1 MIMNNKKKIS
11 KSLSGKRVWVPGH
24 TGLVGSSL
32 IKRLKNENCEVIKI
46 TRSNLDLLDKFAID
60 KFLKKERIDQVFVC
74 AAKVGGILANSQY
87 SADFI
92 RENLLISLNII
103 DSCHQHD
110 VNDLIFLGSSCIYP
124 KEAKQPIKED
134 YLLTGQLEPTNE
146 AYSIAKIAGIKLCEN
161 LKKQYKR
168 NYFSVQPTNL
178 YGPNDNFNLET
189 SHVLPALIKKIHNAK
204 NSNSKNIFLWGSGK
218 PKREFLY
225 SEDLAD
231 CLIFLSKRENDLNL
245 INVGSGEEITIL
257 NLAKLI
263 CNVINYEG
271 DILYDSSKPDG
282 MLRKKLDL
290 TILNSLGWKSK
301 ITLKEGITKTYR
313 SFIEKT

>member
-32 IKRLKNENCEVIKI
+32 IKRLENENCEVIKI
-46 TRSNLDLLDKFAID
+46 TRSNLDKFAID

-231 CLIFLSKRENDLNL
+231 CLVSKLSKISSEMRKLLSDNQYLDSILSE
-245 INVGSGEEITIL
+245 GSMNAQEIAKKNIL
-257 NLAKLI
+257 DIKKLI
-263 CNVINYEG
+263 GFY
-271 DILYDSSKPDG
+271 
-282 MLRKKLDL
+282 
-290 TILNSLGWKSK
+290 KS
-301 ITLKEGITKTYR
+301 
-313 SFIEKT
+313 

>member
-146 AYSIAKIAGIKLCEN
+146 AYSIAKIA
-161 LKKQYKR
+161 
-168 NYFSVQPTNL
+168 FDT
-178 YGPNDNFNLET
+178 
-189 SHVLPALIKKIHNAK
+189 AK
-204 NSNSKNIFLWGSGK
+204 DK
-218 PKREFLY
+218 
-225 SEDLAD
+225 
-231 CLIFLSKRENDLNL
+231 
-245 INVGSGEEITIL
+245 
-257 NLAKLI
+257 
-263 CNVINYEG
+263 
-271 DILYDSSKPDG
+271 
-282 MLRKKLDL
+282 
-290 TILNSLGWKSK
+290 
-301 ITLKEGITKTYR
+301 
-313 SFIEKT
+313 

>member
-1 MIMNNKKKIS
+1 MNNKKRIS

-32 IKRLKNENCEVIKI
+32 IQRLEKENCEVIKI
-46 TRSNLDLLDKFAID
+46 TRSNLDLLDKFEID
-60 KFLKKERIDQVFVC
+60 KFLKKEKIDQVFVC
-74 AAKVGGILANSQY
+74 AAKVGGILANSKY
-87 SADFI
+87 SGDFI
-92 RENLLISLNII
+92 RENLLIALNII

-124 KEAKQPIKED
+124 KEAKQPLKED

-178 YGPNDNFNLET
+178 YGPNDNFDLET
-189 SHVLPALIKKIHNAK
+189 SHVLPALIKKIHIAK
-204 NSNSKNIFLWGSGK
+204 NSNSKEIFLWGSGK

-231 CLIFLSKRENDLNL
+231 CLVFLSKRENDLNL
-245 INVGSGEEITIL
+245 INVGSGEEISIL

-263 CNVINYEG
+263 CNEINYEG
-271 DILYDSSKPDG
+271 DILYDVSKPDG

-290 TILNSLGWKSK
+290 SILNSLGWKSK
-301 ITLKEGITKTYR
+301 LTLKEGITKTYR
-313 SFIEKT
+313 SFKEKLK